1 MYICDGI
8 VHGDGNRDVIEV
20 QKVKVLED
28 KIMILKFTSG
38 ETRLFDATVLNGP
51 VFEKLKDDDV
61 FNNPVVEY
69 GVVTWD
75 NGKIDCAPEY
85 MYEHSYEYICK
96 EEF

>member
-1 MYICDGI
+1 MYIS
-8 VHGDGNRDVIEV
+8 DVIEV